1 MNYNPNEPF
10 GGNEN
15 HGNSNPTNEH
25 ETYSKQFEPAQDPMQ
40 AAPSETERTAQRHAS
55 QQSFYTPDGGSGY
68 GSYSSKENTGRADET
83 PSENIYSG
91 YSSTSYLYN
100 EPVRQE
106 EQQAAGQTP
115 QDTASYQYN
124 YYDGY
129 TSNGSTQQS
138 YGTYQSPYTQPGAD
152 NTILT
157 TPNTAQGGKQKKPKK
172 EKKKATRGFVAAM
185 VAIGILASG
194 VIGFGGGW
202 LADNLTENGVLPSG
216 NGLTIQKVINT
227 ASGTAQN
234 EGDTMT
240 TEQIAESTA
249 NSIVEITTEVVKTG
263 SFAQQYIESG
273 AGSGVIVSEN
283 GYIIT
288 NNHVIDGASKIT
300 VTLKNGKSYTA
311 KLIGTASPVVD
322 VALLKIEES
331 GLSPAVFGDSDSIKV
346 GEKAVVI
353 GNPLGQLGGT
363 VTDGIVSALN
373 RDLTIDGVSMNLL
386 QTNAAINPGN
396 SGGGM
401 FNSKGELIGLIVAK
415 SAGTE
420 IEGLGFAIP
429 VNQVTDVLDDLTKY
443 GYVRG
448 QIDLGMSL
456 LDITSEQMAMMYGV
470 NETGVYVLSVNSG
483 SNAESAGFQ
492 RGDRIVSLDGTK
504 VSTTDEVKKVLKSL
518 SVGDTVKVKVSRGG
532 QTGELNLKLEE
543 STPATSGGNSGADNS
558 NGFGSNGN
566 DNYYSDRGNNNN
578 GGGSLDDFFNNLF

>member
-1 MNYNPNEPF
+1 MNNNPYEPF

-15 HGNSNPTNEH
+15 HENSIPANEH
-25 ETYSKQFEPAQDPMQ
+25 EVYSSSQFEHAQDPMQ
-40 AAPSETERTAQRHAS
+40 AAPSETEQAAQRHAS
-55 QQSFYTPDGGSGY
+55 QQSFYTPDGGSGSGFY
-68 GSYSSKENTGRADET
+68 TSTENTGRADEAQ
-83 PSENIYSG
+83 PENIYSS
-91 YSSTSYLYN
+91 YNSTSYLYN
-100 EPVRQE
+100 EPENQAG
-106 EQQAAGQTP
+106 QTAAGQE
-115 QDTASYQYN
+115 QGTASSYQYS
-124 YYDGY
+124 YYDGGN
-129 TSNGSTQQS
+129 TAGTTQQ
-138 YGTYQSPYTQPGAD
+138 GCDNTYQSPYTQPGG
-152 NTILT
+152 TIMA
-157 TPNTAQGGKQKKPKK
+157 TPYTAPGGKQKKPKK
-172 EKKKATRGFVAAM
+172 EKKKATRGFVAGMMA
-185 VAIGILASG
+185 VGVLAAG
-194 VIGFGGGW
+194 VVGFGGGW
-202 LADNLTENGVLPSG
+202 LADNLTESGVLPSG
-216 NGLTIQKVINT
+216 SGLTIQKVINT
-227 ASGTAQN
+227 ASGTTENQ
-234 EGDTMT
+234 GDAMT
-240 TEQIAESTA
+240 TEQIAEKTA

-283 GYIIT
+283 GYIVT

-311 KLIGTASPVVD
+311 KLIGSASPVLD

-331 GLSPAVFGDSDSIKV
+331 GLTPVVFGDSDSIKV

-401 FNSKGELIGLIVAK
+401 FNSKGELIGLVVAK
-415 SAGTE
+415 STGTE

-429 VNQVTDVLDDLTKY
+429 VNQVTDVLDDLTEY

-483 SNAESAGFQ
+483 SSAESAGFQ
-492 RGDRIVSLDGTK
+492 RGDRIVSIDGTE
-504 VSTTDEVKKVLKSL
+504 VSTTDEVNKALKSH
-518 SVGDTVKVKVSRGG
+518 SVGDTVKVKVSRSG
-532 QTGELNLKLEE
+532 QTGELSLTLEE
-543 STPATSGGNSGADNS
+543 SVPAASGGDSGTDNS
-558 NGFGSNGN
+558 NGFGNNGN
-566 DNYYSDRGNNNN
+566 DGYSDRNGGNN
-578 GGGSLDDFFNNLF
+578 GGGSLDDFLNGLF

>member
-15 HGNSNPTNEH
+15 HENSNPTNEY
-25 ETYSKQFEPAQDPMQ
+25 ETHSKQFKPAQDPVQ
-40 AAPSETERTAQRHAS
+40 TAPSETEQAAQKHAS
-55 QQSFYTPDGGSGY
+55 PQSYYTPDGGSGY
-68 GSYSSKENTGRADET
+68 GSFSSTENTGHTGET
-83 PSENIYSG
+83 PSENIYRG
-91 YSSTSYLYN
+91 YSSTNYLYN

-106 EQQAAGQTP
+106 EQQTAEQTP

-129 TSNGSTQQS
+129 TSNGSSTQQG
-138 YGTYQSPYTQPGAD
+138 YGAYQSPYTQPGAD
-152 NTILT
+152 NAALYGTG
-157 TPNTAQGGKQKKPKK
+157 QGGKQKKPKK
-172 EKKKATRGFVAAM
+172 EKKKATRGFVAGMMA
-185 VAIGILASG
+185 VGVLAAG
-194 VIGFGGGW
+194 VVGFGGGW
-202 LADNLTENGVLPSG
+202 LADNLTESGVLPSG
-216 NGLTIQKVINT
+216 DGLTIQKVINT

-234 EGDTMT
+234 EGDAMT
-240 TEQIAESTA
+240 TEQIAEKTA

-273 AGSGVIVSEN
+273 AGSGVIISEN

-288 NNHVIDGASKIT
+288 NNHVIEGASKIT

-322 VALLKIEES
+322 VALIQIEEN

-429 VNQVTDVLDDLTKY
+429 VNQVTDVLDDLTQY

-470 NETGVYVLSVNSG
+470 NQTGVYVLSVNSG

-492 RGDRIVSLDGTK
+492 RGDRLVSINGTE
-504 VSTTDEVKKVLKSL
+504 VSTTDEVNKVLKSL
-518 SVGDTVKVKVSRGG
+518 SVGDTVKVKVSRGS

-558 NGFGSNGN
+558 NGFGSNHN
-566 DNYYSDRGNNNN
+566 DNYYPDRGNNNN
-578 GGGSLDDFFNNLF
+578 GGGGLDDFFNNLF

>member
-1 MNYNPNEPF
+1 MNNNPYEPF

-15 HGNSNPTNEH
+15 HENSIPTNEH
-25 ETYSKQFEPAQDPMQ
+25 ETYSSHFEDPMQ
-40 AAPSETERTAQRHAS
+40 AAPSEAEQAAQRHAS
-55 QQSFYTPDGGSGY
+55 QQSFYMPDGGSGS
-68 GSYSSKENTGRADET
+68 GSYSSTENTGRADAAQ
-83 PSENIYSG
+83 PENIYSG
-91 YSSTSYLYN
+91 YNSTSYLYN
-100 EPVRQE
+100 EPAKQE
-106 EQQAAGQTP
+106 EQQQAAEQTP
-115 QDTASYQYN
+115 EQDAASYQYN
-124 YYDGY
+124 YYDG
-129 TSNGSTQQS
+129 SNTAGTAQQG
-138 YGTYQSPYTQPGAD
+138 YGTYQSPYAQPGGS
-152 NTILT
+152 TIMT
-157 TPNTAQGGKQKKPKK
+157 TPYTAQGGKQKKPKK
-172 EKKKATRGFVAAM
+172 EKKKATRGFVAGMMA
-185 VAIGILASG
+185 VGILAAG
-194 VIGFGGGW
+194 VVGFGGGW
-202 LADNLTENGVLPSG
+202 LADNLTESGVLPSG
-216 NGLTIQKVINT
+216 SGLTIQKVINT
-227 ASGTAQN
+227 ASGATES
-234 EGDTMT
+234 EGDAMT
-240 TEQIAESTA
+240 TEQIAEKTA

-263 SFAQQYIESG
+263 SFAQQCIESG

-283 GYIIT
+283 GYIVT

-331 GLSPAVFGDSDSIKV
+331 GLTPVVFGDSDSIKV

-401 FNSKGELIGLIVAK
+401 FNSKGELIGLVVAK
-415 SAGTE
+415 STGTE

-429 VNQVTDVLDDLTKY
+429 VSQVTDVLDDLTQY

-483 SNAESAGFQ
+483 SSAESAGFQ
-492 RGDRIVSLDGTK
+492 RGDRIVSINGTQ
-504 VSTTDEVKKVLKSL
+504 VNTTDEINKALKSL
-518 SVGDTVKVKVSRGG
+518 SVGDTAKVKVSRGG
-532 QTGELNLKLEE
+532 QTGELSLKLEE
-543 STPATSGGNSGADNS
+543 SVPAAGGDSSTDNS

-566 DNYYSDRGNNNN
+566 DSYSGRGDGNT
-578 GGGSLDDFFNNLF
+578 GGGSLDDFLNNLF